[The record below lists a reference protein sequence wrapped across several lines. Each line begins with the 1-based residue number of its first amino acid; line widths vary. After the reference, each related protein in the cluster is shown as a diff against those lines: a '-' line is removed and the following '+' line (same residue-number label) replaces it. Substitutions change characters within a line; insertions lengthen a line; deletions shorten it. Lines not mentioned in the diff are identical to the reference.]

1 MGKICL
7 ALERLPGRAGLLRVS
22 RGSVQMRFNGRNK
35 CTLDANGRIKLPP
48 YMMFDFGSTGSRG
61 VVFYCLPEGCL
72 GIFPS
77 AQWEAYCRQLDS
89 DSDMVLTD
97 PELRRQRRRIGAMS
111 QSDEIS
117 NQGRVTIPA
126 SMREFLGFETGADMV
141 IVGAGSWVEVWK
153 AGDWDREMRT
163 MGGPEEA

>member
-1 MGKICL
+1 
-7 ALERLPGRAGLLRVS
+7 
-22 RGSVQMRFNGRNK
+22 MRFNGRNK